1 MLNTKQQEFVD
12 YAVKKFGTNEL
23 TVSQLKDANKHF
35 GCKYAPQWLIKNS
48 DYKIGKS
55 LFKLPTENDVVKTT
69 SGETEKVLPT
79 ETKNEAAFVVSSL
92 VGDIIPKKDSV
103 FVSFGN
109 YPDLKSI
116 VKSNMFYPV
125 FITGLS
131 GNGKTMGVTQ
141 ACAEAKKELIRV
153 NITIET
159 DEDDLL
165 GGYRLKDGQTVWQN
179 GPVIEA
185 MERGALLLLDEIDLA
200 SNKIM
205 CLQPILEGSG
215 IYVKKINKFVK
226 PKNGFNVIATANTK
240 GQGSDDGKF
249 IGTNVLNEAF
259 LERFPVTFE
268 QEYPPVKVEQK
279 ILDNV
284 MSAYDLKDPK
294 FTENLVKWADVIRKT
309 FYDGGVDEI
318 IATRRLVHIINAF
331 AIFKNKLKAVQVCV
345 NRFDDDTKNSFLDLY
360 SKVDAGVNIEDISGN
375 GNDVDPINMEEET
388 AKLGPNAQQIIE
400 GVKKWGQGLKAKG
413 VFSDEDFEEF
423 KVFAATANGINTINK
438 LRKYYGE
445 QTIPTAPVDV
455 DGAPSNDELYELVA
469 DPKYK
474 TDPAFRRKVEQQ
486 FARAFPGKVD
496 TGEI

>member
-1 MLNTKQQEFVD
+1 MKAKGQYTMLNAKQQEFVD

-23 TVSQLKDANKHF
+23 TVTQLKSANKHF

-48 DYKIGKS
+48 DFKVGKS
-55 LFKLPTENDVVKTT
+55 LFKLPTENEVVKTK
-69 SGETEKVLPT
+69 GETEKVLPI
-79 ETKNEAAFVVSSL
+79 ETTTNSEAAYVVSSL
-92 VGDIIPKKDSV
+92 VGDIVPKKDPV

-141 ACAEAKKELIRV
+141 ACAEARKELIRV

-215 IYVKKINKFVK
+215 VYVKKINKFVK
-226 PKNGFNVIATANTK
+226 PANGFNVVATANTK

-259 LERFPVTFE
+259 LERFPITFE
-268 QEYPPVKVEQK
+268 QKYPTAKIEEK
-279 ILDNV
+279 ILV
-284 MSAYDLKDPK
+284 GTLAKSGKKDADFCK
-294 FTENLVKWADVIRKT
+294 KLVTWADVIRKT
-309 FYDGGVDEI
+309 YFDGGVDEI
-318 IATRRLVHIINAF
+318 ISTRRLVHIIQAYTIFNQKIK
-331 AIFKNKLKAVQVCV
+331 AIEVCT
-345 NRFDDDTKNSFLDLY
+345 NRFDDDTKNSFMELY
-360 SKVDAGVNIEDISGN
+360 TKVDAGASAEQIAEDQRKAEVDSQTDEEDESSDDA
-375 GNDVDPINMEEET
+375 DVI
-388 AKLGPNAQQIIE
+388 
-400 GVKKWGQGLKAKG
+400 
-413 VFSDEDFEEF
+413 
-423 KVFAATANGINTINK
+423 
-438 LRKYYGE
+438 
-445 QTIPTAPVDV
+445 
-455 DGAPSNDELYELVA
+455 
-469 DPKYK
+469 
-474 TDPAFRRKVEQQ
+474 
-486 FARAFPGKVD
+486 
-496 TGEI
+496 